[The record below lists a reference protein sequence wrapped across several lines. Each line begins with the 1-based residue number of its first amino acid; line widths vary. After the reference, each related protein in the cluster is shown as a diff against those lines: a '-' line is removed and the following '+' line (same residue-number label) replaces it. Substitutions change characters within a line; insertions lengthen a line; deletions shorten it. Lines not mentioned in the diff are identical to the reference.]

1 MPQDGVSF
9 RPPWRPDL
17 GELTFFRCKR
27 KSRIC
32 IYSLPKVKKA
42 MEQLSP
48 TLKTLLSG
56 IWDDSEGELAV
67 EGTGLV
73 SRLMQCG

>member
-1 MPQDGVSF
+1 M
-9 RPPWRPDL
+9 
-17 GELTFFRCKR
+17 
-27 KSRIC
+27 
-32 IYSLPKVKKA
+32 YSLPKVKKA
-42 MEQLSP
+42 MEQISP

-56 IWDDSEGELAV
+56 VWDDSEGELAV